1 MERRTSAYY
10 QRRHRERL
18 REQGLLKK
26 ELWVL
31 PEYADELA
39 AIERR
44 MRRSRGDIPRGEA
57 FRGGQGQE
65 ERTMGET
72 ISGAV
77 ANPAAALWPT
87 ANAGIG
93 APLWTASALHG
104 ALAAA
109 QPVRDGAMSVELIEG
124 AEPGLYLTM
133 HEYGD
138 LPLFMAVVGR
148 QIVVEAMLWPVS
160 LVRDPAR
167 FNEALLRTHKLF
179 PLSTLGIETLDGEAV
194 YIMFGA
200 LSASSSLADVL
211 FEIETLADNVI
222 RATEAY
228 ETHLREA
235 A

>member
-1 MERRTSAYY
+1 MERRTSAFY

-18 REQGLLKK
+18 REQGLTKK

-39 AIERR
+39 AIERQ
-44 MRRSRGDIPRGEA
+44 MRRPRDETPRPARNAGE
-57 FRGGQGQE
+57 Q
-65 ERTMGET
+65 TMGELQ
-72 ISGAV
+72 AV
-77 ANPAAALWPT
+77 TVPRLSAAMQA
-87 ANAGIG
+87 G
-93 APLWTASALHG
+93 APMWSATALC
-104 ALAAA
+104 AAIA
-109 QPVRDGAMSVELIEG
+109 ASEPVREGLVSVELIEG

-133 HEYGD
+133 HDYGD

-148 QIVVEAMLWPVS
+148 QIVVEALLWPVS
-160 LVRDPAR
+160 QVRDPAR

-179 PLSTLGIETLDGEAV
+179 PLSTLGIEILDGDPV

-211 FEIETLADNVI
+211 FEVETLADNVI